1 MIAKIL
7 APLDGTEI
15 AEAGLTWAEHAA
27 ARCGASIRLLTVVDE
42 VAGGGNGRQRQ
53 AKAYLRRRCDGLEA
67 KGLAAESEVAFGA
80 PAERILAEAEAAD
93 LTVMTSGTTRWLI
106 SAVLDSVLTE
116 MTEPVVVTRG
126 VPGQTPSPPNL
137 SKILVPLDKGSY
149 SQHILPTAQKL
160 ANSLQASIILCHT
173 VPSMGQHRDA
183 SDAPPGVARII
194 EEELDEARRFL
205 APIAE
210 RVEKDGIAVET
221 VVTMGDVPREIIRV
235 ADRSRAG
242 LIAMATRGRDR
253 LEKRIVGS
261 VANIVV
267 ESTNLP
273 CLLARPDK
281 AE

>member
-1 MIAKIL
+1 MIEKIL
-7 APLDGTEI
+7 VPLDGTQI

-27 ARCGASIRLLTVVDE
+27 ARCGAGIRLLTVVDE
-42 VAGGGNGRQRQ
+42 VAGGGNGRRDQAQR
-53 AKAYLRRRCDGLEA
+53 YLRQHCQRLAA
-67 KGLAAESEVAFGA
+67 KGLTVEFEVAVGT
-80 PAERILAEAEAAD
+80 PAQHILTQADTAD

-106 SAVLDSVLTE
+106 SAVLDHVLKE
-116 MTEPVVVTRG
+116 MRRPVVIARG
-126 VPGQTPSPPNL
+126 VQGQTPPPPHL
-137 SKILVPLDKGSY
+137 GKILVPLDTGSY
-149 SQHILPTAQKL
+149 SQHILPTAQKV
-160 ANSLQASIILCHT
+160 AKSLQASITLCHT

-183 SDAPPGVARII
+183 TDAPPGVARII

-205 APIAE
+205 APVAE
-210 RVEKDGIAVET
+210 RVEKDGVTVET
-221 VVTMGDVPREIIRV
+221 VVTMGDAPREIIRV
-235 ADRSRAG
+235 ADRSQAG

>member
-27 ARCGASIRLLTVVDE
+27 ARCGAGIRLLTVVDE

-106 SAVLDSVLTE
+106 SAVLDSVLAE
-116 MTEPVVVTRG
+116 MTGPVVVTRG

-137 SKILVPLDKGSY
+137 GKILVPLDNRFY
-149 SQHILPTAQKL
+149 SLHILPAAQSL
-160 ANSLQASIILCHT
+160 AKALGASIILCHT
-173 VPSMGQHRDA
+173 VPSVGRHRDTT
-183 SDAPPGVARII
+183 DAPPGVARII
-194 EEELDEARRFL
+194 EEEQDEARRVL
-205 APIAE
+205 ASMAE
-210 RVEKDGIAVET
+210 RVEEDGITVEI
-221 VVTMGDVPREIIRV
+221 VVTMGDAPREIIGV
-235 ADRSRAG
+235 ADRSQAG

-273 CLLARPDK
+273 CLLARADK
-281 AE
+281 AD

>member
-1 MIAKIL
+1 MIEKIL

-27 ARCGASIRLLTVVDE
+27 ARCGASIRLLTVVE
-42 VAGGGNGRQRQ
+42 QARGAGNGLEGQ
-53 AKAYLRRRCDGLEA
+53 ARAYLTRRCHGLEA
-67 KGLAAESEVAFGA
+67 KGLAAESELAFGP

-106 SAVLDSVLTE
+106 SAVLDRVLQE
-116 MTEPVVVTRG
+116 MRGPVVVTRG

-137 SKILVPLDKGSY
+137 SKILVPLDRGSY
-149 SQHILPTAQKL
+149 SAHILPTAQTVAK
-160 ANSLQASIILCHT
+160 AFQASIILCHT
-173 VPSMGQHRDA
+173 VAPMGQYRDA
-183 SDAPPGVARII
+183 ADAPPGVARVI
-194 EEELDEARRFL
+194 EDQLDEARRFL
-205 APIAE
+205 TPAAE
-210 RVEKDGIAVET
+210 EVEAGGVTVEII
-221 VVTMGDVPREIIRV
+221 VSMGDAPKEIIRI
-235 ADRSRAG
+235 ARRAQAG

-273 CLLARPDK
+273 CLLARSQDD
-281 AE
+281 E

>member
-27 ARCGASIRLLTVVDE
+27 ARCGAGIRLLTVVE
-42 VAGGGNGRQRQ
+42 QAGGDSNGHSAQ
-53 AKAYLRRRCDGLEA
+53 AEGYLRQHRDRLEA
-67 KGLAAESEVAFGA
+67 KGISVESEVAVGTA
-80 PAERILAEAEAAD
+80 TDHILSQAKTAD

-106 SAVLDSVLTE
+106 SAVLDLVLQD
-116 MTEPVVVTRG
+116 MRRPVVVARG

-149 SQHILPTAQKL
+149 SLRILPTAQKVAKAL
-160 ANSLQASIILCHT
+160 GASIILCHT
-173 VPSMGQHRDA
+173 VLPMGQHRDA
-183 SDAPPGVARII
+183 TDAPPGVARII
-194 EEELDEARRFL
+194 EEELGEARRFL
-205 APIAE
+205 APVAE
-210 RVEKDGIAVET
+210 RIEKDGVAVEI
-221 VVTMGDVPREIIRV
+221 VVTMGDAPREIIRI
-235 ADRSRAG
+235 ADRSQAG

-267 ESTNLP
+267 ETTNLP
-273 CLLARPDK
+273 CLLARPDT

>member
-1 MIAKIL
+1 MIANIL

-27 ARCGASIRLLTVVDE
+27 ARCGAGIRLLTVVEQARGDS
-42 VAGGGNGRQRQ
+42 NGHFVQ
-53 AKAYLRRRCDGLEA
+53 AEGYLRQHRDRLEA
-67 KGLAAESEVAFGA
+67 KGISVESEVAVGTA
-80 PAERILAEAEAAD
+80 TDHILSQAKTAD

-106 SAVLDSVLTE
+106 SAVLDHVLQE
-116 MTEPVVVTRG
+116 MRRPVVVARG

-137 SKILVPLDKGSY
+137 GKILVPLDRGSY
-149 SQHILPTAQKL
+149 SLHILPEAQKVAKAL
-160 ANSLQASIILCHT
+160 GASIILCHT
-173 VPSMGQHRDA
+173 VPPMGQHRDA
-183 SDAPPGVARII
+183 TDAPPGVARII

-205 APIAE
+205 APVAE
-210 RVEKDGIAVET
+210 RVEKDGVSVEII
-221 VVTMGDVPREIIRV
+221 VSMGDAPKEIIRI
-235 ADRSRAG
+235 ARRAQAG

-273 CLLARPDK
+273 CLLARTDD

>member
-27 ARCGASIRLLTVVDE
+27 ARCGARIRLLTVVEQARGD
-42 VAGGGNGRQRQ
+42 GNGLQGQ
-53 AKAYLRRRCDGLEA
+53 AKAYLTRRCHGLEA
-67 KGLAAESEVAFGA
+67 KGLATESEVAFGP

-106 SAVLDSVLTE
+106 SAVLDRVLQE
-116 MTEPVVVTRG
+116 MRRPVVIARG

-137 SKILVPLDKGSY
+137 GKILVPLDRGAY
-149 SQHILPTAQKL
+149 SLHILPTAQKVAKAL
-160 ANSLQASIILCHT
+160 GASIILCHT
-173 VPSMGQHRDA
+173 VPPMGQHRDA
-183 SDAPPGVARII
+183 ADAPPGVARII
-194 EEELDEARRFL
+194 EEELGEARRFL
-205 APIAE
+205 APVAE
-210 RVEKDGIAVET
+210 RVEEDGVSVEII
-221 VVTMGDVPREIIRV
+221 VSMGNAPKEIIRI
-235 ADRSRAG
+235 ARRAQAG

-273 CLLARPDK
+273 CLLARSQD

>member
-27 ARCGASIRLLTVVDE
+27 ARCGARIRLLTVVE
-42 VAGGGNGRQRQ
+42 PAGGDGNGHPEQ
-53 AKAYLRRRCDGLEA
+53 AEGYLRRHRDRLEA
-67 KGLAAESEVAFGA
+67 KGLSVESEVAVGTA
-80 PAERILAEAEAAD
+80 TDHILSQAKSAD

-106 SAVLDSVLTE
+106 SAVLDHVLQE
-116 MTEPVVVTRG
+116 MRRPVVVARG

-137 SKILVPLDKGSY
+137 SKILVPLDKGAY
-149 SQHILPTAQKL
+149 SQHILPTAQKVAKAL
-160 ANSLQASIILCHT
+160 GASIILCHT
-173 VPSMGQHRDA
+173 VAPMGRHRDA
-183 SDAPPGVARII
+183 TDAPPGVARII
-194 EEELDEARRFL
+194 EEEQDEARRFL
-205 APIAE
+205 APVAE
-210 RVEKDGIAVET
+210 RVEENGVSVEI
-221 VVTMGDVPREIIRV
+221 VITMGDAPREIIGV
-235 ADRSRAG
+235 EDRSQAG
-242 LIAMATRGRDR
+242 LIDMATRGRDR